1 MNKNAYSRMMIN
13 QYYEEQAI
21 IAEEN
26 AEMAIDTPMMDLSK
40 PDPLWDCWY
49 DVAFLYEPEC
59 TKDAVQMTK
68 QQNEQIESNDFD
80 VDDLF
85 YDEPDYEPNSK
96 DERRMRVSKRR
107 KNAALHKR
115 KTRRNVQAIW
125 DNYVER
131 AKTDMQNWSFQKQ
144 KNGER
149 IDAPKSQEDKAD
161 KILKRALKAG
171 AVPEKLH
178 DEITKHLEGLHEM
191 MSSVMGDR
199 NCYERQC
206 REIEAKVKQEL
217 EEKMAA

>member
-115 KTRRNVQAIW
+115 KTRRNVQA
-125 DNYVER
+125 
-131 AKTDMQNWSFQKQ
+131 
-144 KNGER
+144 
-149 IDAPKSQEDKAD
+149 
-161 KILKRALKAG
+161 LKAG